1 MTKGKKLTD
10 VQYAQIII
18 RYNQKESMKNIAKN
32 VNCSKTTV
40 WETIQRFKKTGNCFI
55 DKKKVERKKLLT
67 VKDEAYIKLLS
78 KRDRR
83 KTVPEITKDL
93 NFGRQEQVSIS
104 TVRRSLTQIGMKGRV
119 AVKKPLLR
127 KENIR
132 KRLAWCVEHQNWT
145 PAQWRNV
152 LWTDES
158 KFELF
163 GNKRNIYV
171 RREKHERYHKNCIVP
186 TMKHGGGSV
195 MIWGGMSSSGVV
207 PLYRINGIMN
217 KEKYHSMLVHQVIPG
232 GLKLLGHG
240 FTLQQDN
247 DPKHTANVNKK
258 YLEKKEKE
266 GNNY

>member
-104 TVRRSLTQIGMKGRV
+104 TVRRSLTQMGMKGRV
-119 AVKKPLLR
+119 AVKNL
-127 KENIR
+127 
-132 KRLAWCVEHQNWT
+132 C
-145 PAQWRNV
+145 
-152 LWTDES
+152 
-158 KFELF
+158 
-163 GNKRNIYV
+163 
-171 RREKHERYHKNCIVP
+171 
-186 TMKHGGGSV
+186 
-195 MIWGGMSSSGVV
+195 
-207 PLYRINGIMN
+207 
-217 KEKYHSMLVHQVIPG
+217 
-232 GLKLLGHG
+232 
-240 FTLQQDN
+240 
-247 DPKHTANVNKK
+247 
-258 YLEKKEKE
+258 
-266 GNNY
+266 